1 MNYNDNDPVCSLT
14 KRVHWNVT
22 VPAGAAG
29 LRLDQAVPRLCTG
42 LSRTQSRKIIDI
54 GGVHV
59 AGRRVRSCS
68 RSVKEGEE
76 IAVYCDGLP
85 LVPFTLNADAILYH
99 DTDIIALNKP
109 AGIDTQPTPSR
120 FQGTL
125 YAALTELLIDPFR
138 RHLEPSI
145 GMVQRLDRD
154 TSGVILFSI
163 SPRAHK
169 PLTTAITTHAIGK
182 TYLALVAGVVPPGTY
197 EIKSLLARS
206 HRDNCVRSI
215 SKGGKEAVT
224 RYHRLAACDSC
235 SLVAV
240 TPITG
245 RMHQIRVHLSE
256 AGFPLLGDTRY
267 GGPGQLGEMVISRHM
282 LHAQQLEFLH
292 PLTRQP
298 LAITAPL
305 AEDFQMLL
313 NYYNLTDYSEVLC

>member
-1 MNYNDNDPVCSLT
+1 MNYDDTVNSLT
-14 KRVHWNVT
+14 KRVHWNMT
-22 VPAGAAG
+22 VPVEDAG
-29 LRLDQAVPRLCTG
+29 LRLDQTLPRHCAG
-42 LSRTQSRKIIDI
+42 LSRTQARKVIDI

-59 AGRRVRSCS
+59 GGRRVRSCS
-68 RSVKEGEE
+68 RSVKGGEE

-85 LVPFTLNADAILYH
+85 LDPFALTADAILYR
-99 DTDIIALNKP
+99 DADIIALNKP

-125 YAALTELLIDPFR
+125 YAALSELLIDPFR

-154 TSGVILFSI
+154 TSGVIIFSI

-169 PLTTAITTHAIGK
+169 PLTTAITTHALRK
-182 TYLALVAGVVPPGTY
+182 TYLALVAGVVPPGVH

-224 RYHRLAACDSC
+224 HYRCLAACATC
-235 SLVAV
+235 SLVEV
-240 TPITG
+240 IPMTG

-267 GGPGQLGEMVISRHM
+267 GGPNQLGEMTISRHM

-298 LAITAPL
+298 MAITAPL
-305 AEDFQMLL
+305 ADDFQVLL
-313 NYYNLTDYSEVLC
+313 NYFKLTDR